1 QFPRDA
7 CARFGW
13 CGSLDPLHWLELQ
26 RRRLD
31 QRARNRGPG
40 LRFRRRGS
48 CDPCGTAPT
57 SAGPLLKPYKLAV
70 IAALTGEMMRHSS
83 AEDLVRQVLI
93 ESTGP
98 GIDKVLFSANAAI
111 AGERPAGLL
120 NGIAGLTPAAAGAKA
135 TAIVD
140 DLQTLGAAV
149 APVAGN
155 GNIILVASADAAVAL
170 VLRLPSSVEWP
181 VLMSSSLA
189 ARTVIA
195 IAANA
200 VVSAVEG
207 APVIEARTEPAIHM
221 ADPAAPIV
229 DIGGI
234 SAQPVMSLFQ
244 TDSVALKLTWPIS
257 WALR

>member
-1 QFPRDA
+1 AIPVRSA
-7 CARFGW
+7 A
-13 CGSLDPLHWLELQ
+13 
-26 RRRLD
+26 
-31 QRARNRGPG
+31 
-40 LRFRRRGS
+40 
-48 CDPCGTAPT
+48 T
-57 SAGPLLKPYKLAV
+57 SAGTSLHPYKLAV
-70 IAALTGEMMRHSS
+70 MAVLTGEMMRHSS

-98 GIDKVLFSANAAI
+98 GVDKVLFSANAAV

-140 DLQTLGAAV
+140 DLQALAGAV

-155 GNIILVASADAAVAL
+155 GNIVLIASPDAAVAL
-170 VLRLPSSVEWP
+170 VLRLPAAVQWP
-181 VLMSSSLA
+181 VLTSSSLA

-195 IAANA
+195 VATSA

-207 APVIEARTEPAIHM
+207 APAIEASTVPAIHM

-244 TDSVALKLTWPIS
+244 T
-257 WALR
+257 